1 ARKMVLNLA
10 EIFRYFLQSDKVL
23 VPLAHELQLVRAY
36 LEVEQ
41 CRLGNRLKVE
51 FRVDDS
57 VMQLPI
63 PVLSI
68 QPLVENAIKHG
79 VAQRT
84 EPGYVRITACCEQE
98 ELRIS
103 VENSSAPGMRD
114 DGGSGVGLKNVRRR
128 LEICYGASSK
138 LELSFGEEMAM
149 VEMRIPLVSAGTAHA
164 PSRSRL

>member
-1 ARKMVLNLA
+1 MQ
-10 EIFRYFLQSDKVL
+10 I
-23 VPLAHELQLVRAY
+23 VRAY

-41 CRLGNRLKVE
+41 GRLGHRLRVV

-57 VMQLPI
+57 VLQLPI

-84 EPGYVRITACCEQE
+84 EPGYVHITASCDDE

-103 VENSSAPGMRD
+103 VENSSAAGAPD
-114 DGGSGVGLKNVRRR
+114 GVGT
-128 LEICYGASSK
+128 GA
-138 LELSFGEEMAM
+138 
-149 VEMRIPLVSAGTAHA
+149 AGS
-164 PSRSRL
+164 PSV